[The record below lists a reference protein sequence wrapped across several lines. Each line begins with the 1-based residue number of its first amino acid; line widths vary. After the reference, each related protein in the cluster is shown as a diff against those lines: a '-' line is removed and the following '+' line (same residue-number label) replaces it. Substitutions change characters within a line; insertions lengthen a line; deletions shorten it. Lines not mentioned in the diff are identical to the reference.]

1 MRFVPGFGSGYA
13 TLILAAKGIET
24 MTDLYQRIVGQRSSL
39 ENLMAKIPG
48 FRGYKEASDRR
59 AADRMIRDHIVVL
72 LKEQMTRFINV
83 EKKMITSG
91 GLAHAADARN
101 AKMNFQTFIDR
112 VATATPGYA
121 GFFDAQKVGPDE
133 LAKIYAFDSALI
145 TYVDKFREKIDGLD
159 KAVQA
164 NDGLPA
170 AISDLE
176 ALIQEAN
183 AAYALRSNVLTE
195 LA

>member
-1 MRFVPGFGSGYA
+1 
-13 TLILAAKGIET
+13 

-39 ENLMAKIPG
+39 QNLMAKIPG
-48 FRGYKEASDRR
+48 FRGYQDASERR
-59 AADRMIRDHIVVL
+59 AADRMIREHIVVL
-72 LKEQMTRFINV
+72 LKEQMARLVSV
-83 EKKMITSG
+83 EKKMLASG
-91 GLAHAADARN
+91 GLAHAADTRN

-133 LAKIYAFDSALI
+133 LAKIYAFDAALI
-145 TYVDKFREKIDGLD
+145 GYVDKFREKIDIFE
-159 KAVQA
+159 KAAQA
-164 NDGLPA
+164 NDGVPA

-183 AAYALRSNVLTE
+183 AAYAMRSNVLTE
-195 LA
+195 LV